1 MSFFRESSSTR
12 KAMEI
17 CDDLIKVKGSSLSL
31 EPSLIL
37 NIADKLEESKIEI
50 NRSLKDMKDEDK
62 KSKLLELRLNIIRKT
77 RTNL

>member
-37 NIADKLEESKIEI
+37 NIAAKLEESKIEI

>member
-12 KAMEI
+12 KAMEL
-17 CDDLIKVKGSSLSL
+17 CDDLIKVRGSSLSL
-31 EPSLIL
+31 EPSLML

-50 NRSLKDMKDEDK
+50 NHSLKDMKDEDK
-62 KSKLLELRLNIIRKT
+62 KSKLSELRLNIIKKT

>member
-1 MSFFRESSSTR
+1 
-12 KAMEI
+12 MEL
-17 CDDLIKVKGSSLSL
+17 CDDLIKVRGSSLSL

-37 NIADKLEESKIEI
+37 NIADKLEKSKIEI
-50 NRSLKDMKDEDK
+50 NHSLKDMKDEDK

>member
-1 MSFFRESSSTR
+1 
-12 KAMEI
+12 MEL
-17 CDDLIKVKGSSLSL
+17 CGDLIKVRGSSLSL

-50 NRSLKDMKDEDK
+50 NHSLKDMKDEDK
-62 KSKLLELRLNIIRKT
+62 KSKLSELRLNIIKKT